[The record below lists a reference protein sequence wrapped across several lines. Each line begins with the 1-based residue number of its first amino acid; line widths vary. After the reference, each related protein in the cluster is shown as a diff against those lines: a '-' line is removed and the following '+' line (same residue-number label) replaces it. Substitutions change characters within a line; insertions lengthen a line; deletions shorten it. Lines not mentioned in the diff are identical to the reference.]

1 MLWGRGRGNRTLNW
15 QSIGLQNRRLGVRF
29 PLPLPQS
36 IFQWFSRCRFALAIL
51 ALSLNDLK
59 TIQSMGNSCSS
70 GAVHT
75 TGGKA
80 MLVLAALLALL
91 GIFGFYTLSSHGAFM
106 PTASL
111 AGGLIAGGG
120 VALFSPAGKEFICFT
135 KDSWRE
141 VRKVVWPTRQEAGQT
156 TLVVFGFVLVMAIY
170 IWFTD

>member
-1 MLWGRGRGNRTLNW
+1 M
-15 QSIGLQNRRLGVRF
+15 
-29 PLPLPQS
+29 
-36 IFQWFSRCRFALAIL
+36 

-59 TIQSMGNSCSS
+59 TIQSMGNPSSS

-91 GIFGFYTLSSHGAFM
+91 GIFGFYTLSSQGALM
-106 PTASL
+106 RTASL

-120 VALFSPAGKEFICFT
+120 VALFSPAGKEFIGFT

-170 IWFTD
+170 LWLTDKTIEWAVFSLFLGWK